1 MAPIARSFAE
11 PLMIDLTCVPATQ
24 NPTSPRMVCTTTMVV
39 VTAATDGGLLSPLR
53 ESAMRGANA
62 QNGTIHRRMRNTPT
76 RRRNG
81 EMPADFASS
90 VDDPSPMQIPGSIKG
105 APARALALH
114 GGGGPVGK
122 RIRPP
127 GADHGLPHRGEPGPD
142 GARTPFR
149 QARPKTSVRSGANLG
164 ARLERPACMY
174 PYSLGRR
181 EARQR
186 GCRQVGKGIDVV
198 DGQSP
203 DSQNVNS
210 SGEDID
216 LCEAPLDDSLE
227 PRLLVIGRC
236 RRSES

>member
-81 EMPADFASS
+81 EMPAGFASS

-105 APARALALH
+105 PGLVLSHSTVVAPLLPRAYGHLVLITACRTVANLA
-114 GGGGPVGK
+114 
-122 RIRPP
+122 
-127 GADHGLPHRGEPGPD
+127 PD
-142 GARTPFR
+142 RAGTPFR
-149 QARPKTSVRSGANLG
+149 QPRPETSVRSGANLG

-174 PYSLGRR
+174 PYSLGR
-181 EARQR
+181 
-186 GCRQVGKGIDVV
+186 
-198 DGQSP
+198 
-203 DSQNVNS
+203 
-210 SGEDID
+210 
-216 LCEAPLDDSLE
+216 
-227 PRLLVIGRC
+227 
-236 RRSES
+236 